1 MAVDNFKGASWN
13 GCFAVFDG
21 HGGQRAAEF
30 ARERLAPMLSE
41 HSELETNTMLS
52 VKKVF
57 K

>member
-1 MAVDNFKGASWN
+1 MAVDDFKGASWN

-30 ARERLAPMLSE
+30 ARERLATMLSE

-52 VKKVF
+52 VKKG